1 MFCIFRASLCRLYAA
16 WFAPKNPELLI
27 LSPTSLFHCLL
38 TRVIVHLRYSHQF
51 IYREEYLCAKNI
63 HDLFFVKLFF
73 GLWNKHHLNEQIM
86 FEKMAL
92 HVLEAKW
99 QFFYHMAVLL
109 SYGDNCNVCPL
120 SHLRY
125 HHMVGFSPVIRTILY
140 YYDFR
145 IVSLCSPNLRKW
157 QGMTSGKTV

>member
-1 MFCIFRASLCRLYAA
+1 MFCIFRASSCRLYAA

-38 TRVIVHLRYSHQF
+38 TRVIVHLRYSHNLRF
-51 IYREEYLCAKNI
+51 REEYLCAKTI

-73 GLWNKHHLNEQIM
+73 GLWNKHHLNKQIM

-99 QFFYHMAVLL
+99 QFFL
-109 SYGDNCNVCPL
+109 SYG
-120 SHLRY
+120 S
-125 HHMVGFSPVIRTILY
+125 FIIIWSVI
-140 YYDFR
+140 
-145 IVSLCSPNLRKW
+145 IVMCAH
-157 QGMTSGKTV
+157 

>member
-1 MFCIFRASLCRLYAA
+1 
-16 WFAPKNPELLI
+16 
-27 LSPTSLFHCLL
+27 
-38 TRVIVHLRYSHQF
+38 
-51 IYREEYLCAKNI
+51 
-63 HDLFFVKLFF
+63 
-73 GLWNKHHLNEQIM
+73 
-86 FEKMAL
+86 MA
-92 HVLEAKW
+92 V
-99 QFFYHMAVLL
+99 FFYHMAVLL

-125 HHMVGFSPVIRTILY
+125 HHMVGFSPVIRIILY